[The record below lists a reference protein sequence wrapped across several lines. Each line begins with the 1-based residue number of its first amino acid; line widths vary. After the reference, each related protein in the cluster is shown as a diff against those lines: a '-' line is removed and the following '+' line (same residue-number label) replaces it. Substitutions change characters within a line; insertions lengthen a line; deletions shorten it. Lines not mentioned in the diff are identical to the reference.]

1 MKFVYLDYQ
10 STTPVDKQVFEAM
23 TPYFCET
30 FGNASSTHLYG
41 IEAESA
47 VEKSRQ
53 VIASLIGAHKN
64 EIFFTSGSTESN
76 NLAIKGVAN
85 KKLKGH
91 IITSVTE
98 HKRVLKTCLGLEEQ
112 GFQVTYLPINKKG
125 FIELE
130 ELKNAIKPDTF
141 LISIMYGNNE
151 IGTLQPIEEIGK
163 IAKDNDILFH
173 CDATQAIAY
182 KPININTLEVDILN
196 FSSHK
201 IYGPKGI
208 GAIYI
213 RDKLV
218 SHSHILPQ
226 IDGGGQERN
235 LRGGT
240 LNVPGII
247 GMGKAVELLIKCMEQ
262 DAVRIGNFQKLLFE
276 KIKQG
281 TNCVLNGSLDS
292 RLPNNLNISFP
303 DINGQKFLEK
313 TSNLAISSGSA
324 CNSNSQEP
332 SHVLK
337 ALGLSKA
344 LIQASFRLSL
354 GRYTTEEEVLFASDS
369 IINAFQKCL

>member
-1 MKFVYLDYQ
+1 MKFVCLDYQ

-173 CDATQAIAY
+173 CDATQAIAV
-182 KPININTLEVDILN
+182 NR
-196 FSSHK
+196 
-201 IYGPKGI
+201 
-208 GAIYI
+208 A
-213 RDKLV
+213 
-218 SHSHILPQ
+218 
-226 IDGGGQERN
+226 
-235 LRGGT
+235 
-240 LNVPGII
+240 
-247 GMGKAVELLIKCMEQ
+247 
-262 DAVRIGNFQKLLFE
+262 
-276 KIKQG
+276 
-281 TNCVLNGSLDS
+281 
-292 RLPNNLNISFP
+292 
-303 DINGQKFLEK
+303 
-313 TSNLAISSGSA
+313 SN
-324 CNSNSQEP
+324 
-332 SHVLK
+332 
-337 ALGLSKA
+337 
-344 LIQASFRLSL
+344 
-354 GRYTTEEEVLFASDS
+354 
-369 IINAFQKCL
+369 